1 MAHFYRSE
9 RELRLP
15 SSGPWPRLGRR
26 MMPVAPMTD
35 SGPLL
40 AHHPIGASTG
50 FLLEERGDWPALAAA
65 AAALS
70 PFTAELAAL
79 SEDELPALLTYLAG
93 GPSLPFHY
101 LSVHGPAKHLKMAE
115 AKLVDSLNRLPAFV
129 DAVVMHP
136 DVIDDTAELRRLGPR
151 LVLENMDTRKAG
163 GRTADELAPFF
174 AELPEAGLCLD
185 VAHARD
191 VDPSMAVAHDLLDR
205 FAGRLRHLH
214 VSSIDGDGHHV
225 PLRAGDEAAFR
236 PILRRCRD
244 VPWILEAPLTA

>member
-1 MAHFYRSE
+1 
-9 RELRLP
+9 
-15 SSGPWPRLGRR
+15 
-26 MMPVAPMTD
+26 MMPVAALTE
-35 SGPLL
+35 SRPLL

-50 FLLEERGDWPALAAA
+50 FLVDARGDWPALADQ

-79 SEDELPALLTYLAG
+79 SEDELPGLMAFLAG
-93 GPSLPFHY
+93 APSLPFHY
-101 LSVHGPAKHLKMAE
+101 LSVHAPSKNLKLAE
-115 AKLVDSLNRLPAFV
+115 AKLVDSLARLPAYV
-129 DAVVMHP
+129 DAVVVHP
-136 DVIDDTAELRRLGPR
+136 DVIDDPAEFRRLGSR
-151 LVLENMDTRKAG
+151 LVLENMDARKAG

-174 AELPEAGLCLD
+174 AELPDAGLCLD

-191 VDPSMAVAHDLLDR
+191 VDATMAGAHALLDR

-214 VSSIDGDGHHV
+214 VSSIDDAGHHV